1 MPGSYQTR
9 NESNRLL
16 GVVRILVLFAEACA
30 SLLEFNNSIGI
41 SLT

>member
-16 GVVRILVLFAEACA
+16 GA
-30 SLLEFNNSIGI
+30 SLSFARGVQVRHDVRSDDGML
-41 SLT
+41 

>member
-16 GVVRILVLFAEACA
+16 GKSKLVKEGMNRRTRIFSC
-30 SLLEFNNSIGI
+30 
-41 SLT
+41 

>member
-16 GVVRILVLFAEACA
+16 GR
-30 SLLEFNNSIGI
+30 SGSGSIEDRGAGAARAKR
-41 SLT
+41 